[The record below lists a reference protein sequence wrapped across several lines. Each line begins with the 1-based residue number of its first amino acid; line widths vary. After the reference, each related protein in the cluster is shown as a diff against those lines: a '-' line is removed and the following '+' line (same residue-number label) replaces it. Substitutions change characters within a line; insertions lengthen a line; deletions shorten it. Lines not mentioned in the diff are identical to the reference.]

1 VLIEYIKDKYK
12 TISIVGMS
20 KNSGKTVT
28 LNHLIG
34 EAMYEDIT
42 IGITSIGRD
51 GEGEDVVTETEKP
64 RIYVENGTLVATA
77 KEMLALGDANVE
89 ILQVTDHRTPMGN
102 IVIGRVRSS
111 GYIQIAGPQL
121 LSEIREVS
129 ETMLSLGAEFVIIDG
144 ALDRITSADPR
155 ISEATILATGA
166 VVSRDMGKTIEET
179 SHVASLLALPTIDNN
194 HDRTLLREIIKND
207 QIAIVDEDNSVRV
220 IPIKTA
226 LNAGGLIGEH
236 LKDQSKYIVIPGSLV
251 KKTILDITRSTRKYK
266 DVDIV
271 ISDGTK
277 VFIGPK
283 DWLIFKR
290 QGVRVKVLDKINLIA
305 ITINP
310 FAPQGYYFNPEDY
323 LRTMQSYIK
332 DVPVVDLV
340 LGGE

>member
-1 VLIEYIKDKYK
+1 MLIEYIKDKYK

-64 RIYVENGTLVATA
+64 RIFVEDGTLVATA
-77 KEMLALGDANVE
+77 KEMLSLGDANIE
-89 ILQVTDHRTPMGN
+89 ILQVTDYRTPMGN
-102 IVIGRVRSS
+102 IVIGRVRNS
-111 GYIQIAGPQL
+111 GYIQVAGPQL
-121 LSEIREVS
+121 LSEIRKVS
-129 ETMLSLGAEFVIIDG
+129 EIMLNMGASFVIIDG
-144 ALDRITSADPR
+144 ALDRISSADPK

-179 SHVASLLALPTIDNN
+179 SHTASLLGLEAIEDNE
-194 HDRTLLREIIKND
+194 DRTIIKKIIEDNK
-207 QIAIVDEDNSVRV
+207 IAIVDDDNTVRV
-220 IPIKTA
+220 IPIETA
-226 LNAGGLIGEH
+226 LSAGSLIGEY
-236 LKDQSKYIVIPGSLV
+236 LKDESKYLVIPGSLV
-251 KKTILDITRSTRKYK
+251 KKTVSDLVRSTRKYK
-266 DVDIV
+266 GIDIV

-277 VFIGPK
+277 VFINPK

-290 QGVRVKVLDKINLIA
+290 QGVSVKVLDKINLVA

-310 FAPQGYYFNPEDY
+310 FAPQGYYFNPEEY
-323 LRTMQSYIK
+323 LKTMQAYIK
-332 DVPVVDLV
+332 DIPVIDIV